1 MKSFVSMELKME
13 STFSNRFAKGLSK
26 VTRMSSV
33 QAAVFVTVLL
43 ASQSV
48 MAQGSVNVSGLCIIP
63 QILKAIVA
71 IVAVAAVLLWA
82 IAHYTNKNDMADL
95 TVKIG
100 VPTVIASIAVT
111 IIAQLG
117 LNSQCSI

>member
-1 MKSFVSMELKME
+1 ME
-13 STFSNRFAKGLSK
+13 STLSNRFAKGVTK
-26 VTRMSSV
+26 VSRMSSV
-33 QAAVFVTVLL
+33 QAAVFVAVLV

-48 MAQGSVNVSGLCIIP
+48 MAQSSAVNVSGLCIIP
-63 QILKAIVA
+63 SILKGIVA

-82 IAHYTNKNDMADL
+82 IAHYMNKNDMADL

-100 VPTVIASIAVT
+100 VPTVLASVAVT
-111 IIAQLG
+111 IITQLG